1 MIFSS
6 NWWNHFFEQVE
17 VMASQRW
24 KILYLGFPVVFAFYN
39 GFRGSQ
45 WVPDLG
51 TLKTILLYIM
61 TAVPVYLVAALAS
74 YGFLK
79 AIRPTKL
86 HPVLALV
93 GGAATTIL
101 LAYFYFVF
109 LVAISGSLF
118 PGLKGALL
126 SQDGHGLIGGFSAY
140 ITSSTGVLFGPIW
153 IAIHYVYEL
162 ATKDT
167 LFFPGLRKEP
177 DSGEEGNAHSFPT
190 PGFLDRLPSEL
201 GRNILAVEAQ
211 EHYVRVYTDRGDDL
225 VLYRFGDVVRDLNA
239 LGLGMQVH
247 RSYWVSERAIKDVQ
261 RAGKSYRLTLS
272 NDLEVPVSVSYRG
285 TIQQYQSLNSSAA

>member
-1 MIFSS
+1 MTIR
-6 NWWNHFFEQVE
+6 
-17 VMASQRW
+17 RW
-24 KILYLGFPVVFAFYN
+24 VILYLGFPIAFAFYN

-45 WVPDLG
+45 WAPELS
-51 TLKTILLYIM
+51 TPKTILLYVM
-61 TAVPVYLVAALAS
+61 TAVPVYLIAALTS
-74 YGFLK
+74 HGFLK
-79 AIRPTKL
+79 AARPTKF
-86 HPVLALV
+86 HPVWALV

-109 LVAISGSLF
+109 LVATLF
-118 PGLKGALL
+118 PGLKEALL
-126 SQDGHGLIGGFSAY
+126 SQDGNDLVGGFSAY
-140 ITSSTGVLFGPIW
+140 ITGSTGVLFGPIW

-162 ATKDT
+162 ATKDA
-167 LFFPGLRKEP
+167 LFFPGLRKET
-177 DSGEEGNAHSFPT
+177 DSGDREVASSLPA

-201 GRNILAVEAQ
+201 GRNVLAVEAQ
-211 EHYVRVYTDRGDDL
+211 EHYVRVYTDLGDDL
-225 VLYRFGDVVRDLNA
+225 VLCRFGDVVRDLNA